1 MTYPSQPDFTSV
13 SDTDAWWFVGY
24 GSPTTVAVCSVGGRA
39 FVDLTQMILGV
50 TPDGRWGAG
59 TSAALVNALR
69 AAGASSTLIGG
80 VQAEASA
87 QRVSV
92 SSVRGAIFLMHR
104 GQAFGG
110 GTPIGIDESS
120 IAVQPNAVFPQ
131 WNVAAP
137 AGPSGDMP
145 PVCVPRDA
153 SAATPGPVP
162 MQPIPTID
170 VTVPPPDAGVPPSQ
184 PTTTIDPVTGKPVIM
199 PAASSRSGLLLGLVA
214 VAAVGGVAW
223 YAMKKPAARSNPR
236 TGDVIESPQWHGY
249 VYGYRL
255 VETISSTP
263 HTAWIFKGHGSM
275 PYLIRFAKTE
285 PQQPGLWEP
294 GVMLARTRSAAVEY
308 VTRSKTTVKK
318 NPSSID
324 LNSIKTIYRDANLA
338 LWGIPYKMRSE
349 VGQQPRDLDR
359 ARNTKGWVYLGSPG
373 WWGTISREDQAAI
386 KEWFAGIDV
395 PGSWYEWG
403 YVEDL
408 RK

>member
-13 SDTDAWWFVGY
+13 SDTDAWWIISTPD
-24 GSPTTVAVCSVGGRA
+24 GSAIAAICSMGGRA
-39 FVDLTQMILGV
+39 FVDLLQMILGLTANGIWNASV
-50 TPDGRWGAG
+50 SSALV
-59 TSAALVNALR
+59 AALR
-69 AAGASSTLIGG
+69 SAGASGTLINAISG
-80 VQAEASA
+80 EASS
-87 QRVSV
+87 QRVGTNSV
-92 SSVRGAIFLMHR
+92 KGAIFLMHR
-104 GQAFGG
+104 GQSFGG
-110 GTPIGIDESS
+110 GVPLSVDEGRIGVGPST
-120 IAVQPNAVFPQ
+120 VTPQ
-131 WNVAAP
+131 WGVAAP
-137 AGPSGDMP
+137 SGPNGDMP
-145 PVCVPRDA
+145 PVCVPA
-153 SAATPGPVP
+153 GTPVQVP
-162 MQPIPTID
+162 APPGQPIPTID
-170 VTVPPPDAGVPPSQ
+170 VTVPPPPP
-184 PTTTIDPVTGKPVIM
+184 TIDPVTGKPVIM
-199 PAASSRSGLLLGLVA
+199 PAASSGSGLLLGLVA

-263 HTAWIFKGHGSM
+263 RTAWIFKGHGSM

-294 GVMLARTRSAAVEY
+294 GVMLARTRSAAVEH
-308 VTRSKTTVKK
+308 VTDSRPARK
-318 NPSSID
+318 NPSSGID
-324 LNSIKTIYRDANLA
+324 LSSIKTIYRDANLA
-338 LWGIPYKMRSE
+338 LWGIPYRMRSE

-386 KEWFAGIDV
+386 KEWLAGIDV